1 MQKAVVAGWAH
12 VSVQLSVGTETGLA
26 FICGIFGELWVSG
39 EGSGWSNLSVLSAGP
54 NSSSSAGGS
63 PAILGAPQEC
73 EIEVETLA
81 LKNE

>member
-12 VSVQLSVGTETGLA
+12 VSIQLSVGTETGLE

-54 NSSSSAGGS
+54 DSSSSAGAS
-63 PAILGAPQEC
+63 QPSLE
-73 EIEVETLA
+73 L
-81 LKNE
+81 LKNVRLRRRRSL